1 MKFMVRRRAAPRQ
14 RFHHPAAHGKYGKP
28 CPICATS
35 VRRIRR
41 AENDSNYC
49 ARSQTGGKI
58 IADGGFSQLL
68 KADRPRTLDAE
79 ATARKTQRRV

>member
-1 MKFMVRRRAAPRQ
+1 MVRRRAAPRQ
-14 RFHHPAAHGKYGKP
+14 RFHHLAAHGKYGKP

-49 ARSQTGGKI
+49 ARCQTGGKI
-58 IADGGFSQLL
+58 IADGGLSQLL
-68 KADRPRTLDAE
+68 KADRPRPLGAE
-79 ATARKTQRRV
+79 ATARAKRERRV